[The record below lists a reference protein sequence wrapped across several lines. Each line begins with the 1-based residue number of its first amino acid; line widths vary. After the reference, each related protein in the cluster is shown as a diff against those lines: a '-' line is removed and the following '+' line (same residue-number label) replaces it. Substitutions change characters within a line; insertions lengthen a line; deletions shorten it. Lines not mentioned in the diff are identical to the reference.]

1 MELNDFFS
9 NVVINLK
16 IPKFENFDPFL
27 GNINHY
33 MKVIVKYRKHSI
45 VTAIVSEFTKECFS
59 FNTITMQSSFR
70 NWMESHMKRRQ
81 YQIKKT

>member
-9 NVVINLK
+9 NVVINRE
-16 IPKFENFDPFL
+16 IPKFENFDPFS
-27 GNINHY
+27 GNIDHY

-59 FNTITMQSSFR
+59 FNTITMQSSFK
-70 NWMESHMKRRQ
+70 NMMGSHMKR
-81 YQIKKT
+81 K